1 MACCQEFAV
10 IDCHVATLL
19 AMTMLV
25 IRWLL
30 ATQGKRAKSLR
41 RGGEWAEKCASR
53 TRIQA
58 IALFA
63 RAQNGCQGGGIYG
76 IFCKFGRL
84 IASGPFFSGGRL
96 GKAEWSEDK
105 VV

>member
-41 RGGEWAEKCASR
+41 RGGKSAEMKAAGYEMQENGLGSVCRERESR
-53 TRIQA
+53 QLPFSP
-58 IALFA
+58 ALRMAA
-63 RAQNGCQGGGIYG
+63 REEGFTEYFVN
-76 IFCKFGRL
+76 L
-84 IASGPFFSGGRL
+84 
-96 GKAEWSEDK
+96 

>member
-1 MACCQEFAV
+1 
-10 IDCHVATLL
+10 
-19 AMTMLV
+19 MTMLV

-30 ATQGKRAKSLR
+30 ATQGNELKSVR
-41 RGGEWAEKCASR
+41 RERRTEQSEENWVHDAGGLAEKCASR
-53 TRIQA
+53 TRIQV

>member
-1 MACCQEFAV
+1 MLSGICCYRLPRRYAPRN
-10 IDCHVATLL
+10 DNAGDPL
-19 AMTMLV
+19 A
-25 IRWLL
+25 
-30 ATQGKRAKSLR
+30 A
-41 RGGEWAEKCASR
+41 RGAGEWAEKCASR

>member
-1 MACCQEFAV
+1 MRDAGKTAEK
-10 IDCHVATLL
+10 L
-19 AMTMLV
+19 AS
-25 IRWLL
+25 RRE
-30 ATQGKRAKSLR
+30 KRRSEGSRVRDAE
-41 RGGEWAEKCASR
+41 EWAEMCASR

-63 RAQNGCQGGGIYG
+63 SAQNGCQGGGIYG

>member
-30 ATQGKRAKSLR
+30 ATQENGPKSVRRERESRQLPFSPELR
-41 RGGEWAEKCASR
+41 MA
-53 TRIQA
+53 
-58 IALFA
+58 A
-63 RAQNGCQGGGIYG
+63 REEGFTEYFVN
-76 IFCKFGRL
+76 L
-84 IASGPFFSGGRL
+84 
-96 GKAEWSEDK
+96 